1 MVGAAI
7 VDELTNSGYTNIITR
22 SRDELDLRD
31 QQKVNAFINEEKPDA
46 VIIAAARVGGI
57 LANDRYPYQF
67 LYDHLMVEFLQNHVY
82 IY

>member
-7 VDELTNSGYTNIITR
+7 LDELTNSGNTNIITR
-22 SRDELDLRD
+22 SHDELDLRD
-31 QQKVNAFINEEKPDA
+31 QQKVNAFISEEKPDA
-46 VIIAAARVGGI
+46 VIIAAVRVGGI

-67 LYDHLMVEFLQNHVY
+67 LYDDLMVEFLQNHVY